1 MVAWAVLA
9 CLARALLFALRLE
22 ALVPHALLFANPVL
36 LQVSATTTGTCGR
49 HTYIKGGRQTADVPI
64 IDAYTKHIQWFR
76 HHADHQRRG
85 DAHNGSGDNGSG
97 SGGGMGGRSNGG
109 GKLARAQGLAAC
121 LLPRL
126 APNLP
131 VRIAESLLGRTAS
144 VLVVIPA
151 HFMGGIMGVAIARL
165 LFAGTELAGVAP
177 PTQVGACEVTFCL
190 RW

>member
-36 LQVSATTTGTCGR
+36 LQVRRAEISYEKSRWDGLLTCPSSI
-49 HTYIKGGRQTADVPI
+49 HTRIHTN
-64 IDAYTKHIQWFR
+64 HIQWFR
-76 HHADHQRRG
+76 HHANHQRQRG
-85 DAHNGSGDNGSG
+85 GARNGGGGDNGSG
-97 SGGGMGGRSNGG
+97 GGGGRGGRGSGG
-109 GKLARAQGLAAC
+109 GKLARAKGLAAC

-144 VLVVIPA
+144 ALVVIPA
-151 HFMGGIMGVAIARL
+151 HFMGGIMGVAVARL

-177 PTQVGACEVTFCL
+177 PTQVGVGLCGF
-190 RW
+190 WG